1 MRKVLFLTAAFVLL
15 TGCFDRESAANP
27 ADNDADT
34 VQATANAD
42 EKVVKTDAQWR
53 KQLTR
58 KQYRITRQAGTER
71 AGTGKYNDHKADG
84 TYHCVCCGQDLFRSD
99 TKFESGTGW
108 PSFYTADESKVSRH
122 TDRSHGMVRT
132 EVVCSRC
139 DAHLGHLFRDGPKPT
154 GLRYCIN
161 SAALDFIAANA
172 ATTKAETKTIDE

>member
-1 MRKVLFLTAAFVLL
+1 MPERIE
-15 TGCFDRESAANP
+15 RS
-27 ADNDADT
+27 
-34 VQATANAD
+34 QA
-42 EKVVKTDAQWR
+42 EW
-53 KQLTR
+53 KQSLSPEQFQVAR
-58 KQYRITRQAGTER
+58 CGGTER
-71 AGTGKYNDHKADG
+71 AFTGAYWNNKKTG
-84 TYHCVCCGQDLFRSD
+84 LYHCICCDAPLFSSAA
-99 TKFESGTGW
+99 KFDSGTGW

-172 ATTKAETKTIDE
+172 ATTKAETQTTDE